1 MRIGDTFA
9 KIYTIVKYPQNV
21 PISWLSKITN
31 IPDTISTQIFE
42 PTDNTLLLK
51 NISKGIKQNKALLNT
66 INDAVERQRIEREL
80 ISGEELIKKIDNDG
94 EIVGYM
100 TIVIMVIA
108 ETEEE
113 LLKRCKKI
121 ETKLSS
127 MQMKIRC
134 LASLIKNAFRCVVP
148 FFSSDKKIKSIA
160 KRNVPLSTFIGGLP
174 FASSRIQ

>member
-21 PISWLSKITN
+21 SIGWLSKITN

-42 PTDNTLLLK
+42 PTDNTLLLE
-51 NISKGIKQNKALLNT
+51 NISKGIKQNEALLNT
-66 INDAVERQRIEREL
+66 VSDAVERQRIEREL
-80 ISGEELIKKIDNDG
+80 ASGEELIKKIDNDG

-113 LLKRCKKI
+113 LLKRCKTI
-121 ETKLSS
+121 ETKLSR
-127 MQMKIRC
+127 MQMKIGC
-134 LASLIKNAFRCVVP
+134 LAS
-148 FFSSDKKIKSIA
+148 
-160 KRNVPLSTFIGGLP
+160 
-174 FASSRIQ
+174 